1 MPSERKESQMSK
13 SFSRITNDIDGSRKE
28 YLWGCDLSKDAPEHT
43 WNFDEED
50 EDTDYLKHELLLK
63 LAVLG
68 KDCADGERQI
78 VVAETKDYNGKNL
91 KLTILNLVGGE
102 GKLSMVSLEDLGF
115 NSDINVTFRLV
126 EGSGPVHLTGQHSID
141 WPSDPCLGDT
151 VLEYTEDEETEATET
166 EEESTKSKG
175 AKRKQDAQAGGKK
188 KQRGKLDSS
197 NLSAASTGDD
207 DEEEEDDDEEDE
219 ELDDEDLEV
228 RISQTGARCVSLR
241 KTAGTESGDDEE
253 MASDED
259 EEEDEEE
266 DEPESS
272 PEKPKKKGKGKA
284 KAAPAK
290 PAAKGKAA
298 AKAPAKKAGKKGK
311 AK

>member
-141 WPSDPCLGDT
+141 WPSDPCLGET

-219 ELDDEDLEV
+219 ELDDEDLE
-228 RISQTGARCVSLR
+228 
-241 KTAGTESGDDEE
+241 DDEE